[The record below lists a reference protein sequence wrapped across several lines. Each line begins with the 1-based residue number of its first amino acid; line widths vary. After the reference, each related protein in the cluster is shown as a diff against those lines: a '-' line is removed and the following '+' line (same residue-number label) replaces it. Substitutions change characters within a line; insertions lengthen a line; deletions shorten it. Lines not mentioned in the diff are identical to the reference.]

1 MDSAEVLVAIV
12 LLVLSVRFAIR
23 SERMYQ
29 ALKSYGA
36 YKGRVALVQQVVEFS
51 RGYEEA
57 REDFIREQKD
67 NRQSVE

>member
-1 MDSAEVLVAIV
+1 MDNAEVLIV
-12 LLVLSVRFAIR
+12 IGILFLSIRFAIR

-36 YKGRVALVQQVVEFS
+36 YEGRVAVIRQMVEFS

-57 REDFIREQKD
+57 REDFIREQED
-67 NRQSVE
+67 NRPGSE